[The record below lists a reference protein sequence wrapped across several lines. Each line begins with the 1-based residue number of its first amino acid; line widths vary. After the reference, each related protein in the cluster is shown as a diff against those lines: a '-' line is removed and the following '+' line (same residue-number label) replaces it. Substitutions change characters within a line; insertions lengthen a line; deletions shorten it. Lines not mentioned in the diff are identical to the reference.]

1 MVGQRLDDH
10 IWRVLW
16 NVAATVAVAGH
27 SAGGGRYEE
36 RHFHVIDWLRYFAAL
51 KDLRRR
57 GRGD

>member
-27 SAGGGRYEE
+27 SAGGGRNEE